1 MADIKEVAENIYQ
14 IDNGVYGVMGWG
26 AVYLINEEGKAL
38 IDSGPTSSAPVVLEG
53 MAQVGVKPEDINYIV
68 ATHIHLDHSGGAGFL
83 LQKMPQAKV
92 VVHQRGAKHLI
103 DPSRLVAS
111 MVAVQG
117 EETKRMF
124 GEVVPVAESRLQVV
138 GEGDKIN
145 LSCEQVLH
153 IIDAPGHAP
162 HELCVRESRNNG
174 IFTGDAGGM
183 FLGEGISSPLTPPPS
198 FDAEVYIK
206 TIEKMADL
214 EPSRL
219 YVAHFGTVMNAKKH
233 FEAVIDE
240 LDLMDELAGKLSK
253 TNKLDK
259 LAERFIARKLVEL
272 ATLKKMPSLYQY
284 VVEHGIP
291 MNVSGFVKYY
301 KEKHNLN

>member
-14 IDNGVYGVMGWG
+14 IDNGVYGVKGWG

-117 EETKRMF
+117 EGF
-124 GEVVPVAESRLQVV
+124 
-138 GEGDKIN
+138 
-145 LSCEQVLH
+145 
-153 IIDAPGHAP
+153 
-162 HELCVRESRNNG
+162 
-174 IFTGDAGGM
+174 
-183 FLGEGISSPLTPPPS
+183 TPP
-198 FDAEVYIK
+198 
-206 TIEKMADL
+206 
-214 EPSRL
+214 
-219 YVAHFGTVMNAKKH
+219 
-233 FEAVIDE
+233 
-240 LDLMDELAGKLSK
+240 
-253 TNKLDK
+253 
-259 LAERFIARKLVEL
+259 
-272 ATLKKMPSLYQY
+272 
-284 VVEHGIP
+284 
-291 MNVSGFVKYY
+291 
-301 KEKHNLN
+301 